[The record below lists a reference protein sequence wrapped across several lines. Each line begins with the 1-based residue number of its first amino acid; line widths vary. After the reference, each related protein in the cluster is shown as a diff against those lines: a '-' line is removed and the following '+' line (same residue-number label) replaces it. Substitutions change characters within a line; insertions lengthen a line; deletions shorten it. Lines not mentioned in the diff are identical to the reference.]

1 MPVTGPQVLITTWNE
16 ERNLPDC
23 LASVRGWARRI
34 LVVDSHSTDRT
45 ERIARA
51 AGADFVQRAYRSPA
65 DQKNWGL
72 AQLDPG
78 WVLILDADERVGP
91 ALRAEIDATLAAPA
105 AAAYL
110 VPRRSRFLGREI
122 RHAGWERDGVLR
134 LLERDAGRYREAL
147 VHEEMHCPAGYGRLR
162 AALEH
167 DSYRDIDDYLERML
181 RYAKSGARQLRREGK
196 RAGLDRVLLR
206 PPARFLRM
214 VVWQQGWRDGPH
226 GLLLCALSA
235 LQVGLK
241 HALHWGMARGVI
253 AEKENDD

>member
-1 MPVTGPQVLITTWNE
+1 MTGPQVLITTWNE
-16 ERNLPDC
+16 ERNLPAC
-23 LASVRGWARRI
+23 LASVAGWAERI
-34 LVVDSHSTDRT
+34 LVVDSHSTDGT

-51 AGADFVQRAYRSPA
+51 AGAEFRQRPYRSPA

-72 AQLDPG
+72 GQLAPG
-78 WVLILDADERVGP
+78 WVLILDADERVGE
-91 ALRAEIDATLAAPA
+91 ALRREIDATLAAPA
-105 AAAYL
+105 AQAYWI
-110 VPRRSRFLGREI
+110 PRRSRFLGREI
-122 RHAGWERDGVLR
+122 RHAGWDRDGVLR

-147 VHEEMHCPAGYGRLR
+147 VHEELHCDAGYGRLE

-167 DSYRDIDDYLERML
+167 ESYRDIDDYLERML
-181 RYAKSGARQLRREGK
+181 RYARAGARQLAREGK

-214 VVWQQGWRDGPH
+214 AVWQQGWRDGPH

-241 HALHWGMARGVI
+241 HALHWGIERGVI
-253 AEKENDD
+253 AGEENGE